1 MWKEPQLESRR
12 RAHDAKA
19 GRLRLQPRYSVSSRS
34 RAAGSRQPVGPAS
47 DFRMPGAPFTW
58 TELGLEPRDRIRR
71 REHLAF
77 IFTFSATFEICRD
90 DRICRQGNAGNVDES
105 GIP

>member
-1 MWKEPQLESRR
+1 MWKKSQLESRR

-19 GRLRLQPRYSVSSRS
+19 GHLRLQARYSVASRS
-34 RAAGSRQPVGPAS
+34 REAGS
-47 DFRMPGAPFTW
+47 PGAISAYPGRLSTW

-90 DRICRQGNAGNVDES
+90 DRICRQGSAGNVDES